1 MEAMNG
7 AKTLDEQRQVL
18 ERVFKDERQLLA
30 QYVNSDV
37 TKIRRCLFLIKR
49 CWDVYQS
56 GLHVP
61 DDVCLMWCD
70 DNYGYIR
77 HMPTVE
83 ERSRKGGNGIYYHV
97 SYWGASS

>member
-1 MEAMNG
+1 MFIPYKE
-7 AKTLDEQRQVL
+7 VL
-18 ERVFKDERQLLA
+18 
-30 QYVNSDV
+30 
-37 TKIRRCLFLIKR
+37 
-49 CWDVYQS
+49 DVYRL

-61 DDVCLMWCD
+61 EDVCLMWCD

-97 SYWGASS
+97 SYWGRPHDYLWLGTFHQLLCFSRCLLLTKMAYRKCGY